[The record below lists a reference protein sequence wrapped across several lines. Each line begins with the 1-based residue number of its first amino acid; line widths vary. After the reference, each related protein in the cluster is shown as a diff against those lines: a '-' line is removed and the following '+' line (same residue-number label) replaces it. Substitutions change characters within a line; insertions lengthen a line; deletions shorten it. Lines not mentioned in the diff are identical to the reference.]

1 MTPRPALAFVSLI
14 LIAGA
19 ILLIL
24 LTLLGGAINKNPTNK
39 FYFLEADTT
48 GLGTAAA
55 TSRWTFWNVC
65 SVMDGHNACPKVHA
79 AYPFDPKR
87 NFGTSDIFGYG
98 KHGVARSWGKEGTGS
113 KYYLET
119 RFMFAF
125 VLIGLF
131 FAVCALFLSLLAL
144 CSRIGSFLSS
154 ALCSVALFFQTLTA
168 ALMTAAYVQGRSA
181 FRSSSRTATLGK
193 YNFGFM
199 WAAVAALF
207 LATLLECVGGVTGK
221 KSSERS
227 YTKRTGGGG
236 RGFLGMG
243 RKKSTRSRGSFI
255 DPERQ
260 RRMEKEDDD

>member
-24 LTLLGGAINKNPTNK
+24 LTLLGGAVNKNPTNK
-39 FYFLEADTT
+39 FYFLEADTS

-55 TSRWTFWNVC
+55 TTRWTFWNAC

-87 NFGTSDIFGYG
+87 NFGTSDIFG
-98 KHGVARSWGKEGTGS
+98 GS

-131 FAVCALFLSLLAL
+131 FAVCALFLSLIAL

-221 KSSERS
+221 KDKS
-227 YTKRTGGGG
+227 YTKRTGG
-236 RGFLGMG
+236 RSFFG

>member
-24 LTLLGGAINKNPTNK
+24 LTLLGGAVDKNPTNK
-39 FYFLEADTT
+39 FYFLEADTS
-48 GLGTAAA
+48 GLGNAAA
-55 TSRWTFWNVC
+55 RTRWTFWNAC
-65 SVMDGHNACPKVHA
+65 SVVDGKNSCPKVRA
-79 AYPFDPKR
+79 AYPFDPNR
-87 NFGTSDIFGYG
+87 NFGTTMSFGG
-98 KHGVARSWGKEGTGS
+98 N

-119 RFMFAF
+119 RFEFAF
-125 VLIGLF
+125 VLIALF
-131 FAVCALFLSLLAL
+131 FAVCALCLGLLAL

-154 ALCSVALFFQTLTA
+154 AMCSIALFFQTLTA
-168 ALMTAAYVQGRSA
+168 ALMTAAFVQGRNA
-181 FRSSSRTATLGK
+181 FRSSSRTASLGR

-207 LATLLECVGGVTGK
+207 LATVMFCVGGVTGGK
-221 KSSERS
+221 KDKAYSS
-227 YTKRTGGGG
+227 KRTSGRKFGGFG
-236 RGFLGMG
+236 G
-243 RKKSTRSRGSFI
+243 RKKRSASRSRGSFI